1 MNMQSTSLQA
11 YKEVVNPELTTR
23 QLAVYRVIL
32 NRGPICIEDV
42 SKIMTYEE
50 HREVYPNHV
59 SGRFSELERS
69 GMIVDTL
76 QRKRTGSTSHI
87 LWRITTDRERKEIL
101 RKQGQ
106 GQIDLF

>member
-1 MNMQSTSLQA
+1 MTIQSTSLQA
-11 YKEVVNPELTTR
+11 YKEVVKPELTAR

-32 NRGPICIEDV
+32 TRGPICIEDV
-42 SKIMTYEE
+42 ARIMTYEE

-59 SGRFSELERS
+59 SGRFRELERS
-69 GMIVDTL
+69 GMILDTL

-87 LWRITTDRERKEIL
+87 LWRVTADRERKEIL
-101 RKQGQ
+101 REQGQ